1 MKGIGQDFDEFMQE
15 QGLYEEAKEIASK
28 RLVALQLEE
37 EMKKQHIS
45 KAAMAKQ
52 LNTSRVAVDN
62 VLNVSYNSSL
72 ESLERFAN
80 ALGKRVQ
87 VSLV

>member
-1 MKGIGQDFDEFMQE
+1 MNGIGQDFDEFMKE
-15 QGLYEEAKEIASK
+15 QGLFEEAKEIASK

-45 KAAMAKQ
+45 KVAMAKR

-62 VLNVSYNSSL
+62 VLNVSYNTSL
-72 ESLERFAN
+72 ETLERFASV
-80 ALGKRVQ
+80 LGKKVQ
-87 VSLV
+87 ISLI

>member
-1 MKGIGQDFDEFMQE
+1 MNGIGQDFDEFMKE
-15 QGLYEEAKEIASK
+15 QGLFEEAKEIASK

-45 KAAMAKQ
+45 KVAMAKR

-62 VLNVSYNSSL
+62 VLNVSYNTSL
-72 ESLERFAN
+72 GTLERFASV
-80 ALGKRVQ
+80 LGKKVQ
-87 VSLV
+87 ISLI

>member
-1 MKGIGQDFDEFMQE
+1 MNGIGQDFDEFMQE
-15 QGLYEEAKEIASK
+15 QGLYEDAKELASK

-52 LNTSRVAVDN
+52 LHTSRVAVDN
-62 VLNVSYNSSL
+62 VLNISYNSSL

-80 ALGKRVQ
+80 ALGRKVQ
-87 VSLV
+87 ISLV